1 MRFKAEPNLY
11 VRFSLPLQRATGKK
25 GLYFKEDG
33 TFETESPVLIK
44 ALSRQFEIDTS
55 EDKSENKVT
64 STETIRRCKKC
75 DFTCNN
81 QGEML
86 KHYRENHP
94 KKEA

>member
-11 VRFSLPLQRATGKK
+11 VRFSLPLQRATGRK

-44 ALSRQFEIDTS
+44 ALSRQFEID
-55 EDKSENKVT
+55 ESENKGN

-75 DFTCNN
+75 DFSCNG
-81 QGEML
+81 QGELL

>member
-11 VRFSLPLQRATGKK
+11 VRFSLPLQRATGRK

-33 TFETESPVLIK
+33 TYETESPILIK
-44 ALSRQFEIDTS
+44 ALSRQFDID
-55 EDKSENKVT
+55 ESENKVT
-64 STETIRRCKKC
+64 STEATRRCKKC
-75 DFTCNN
+75 DFTCTN
-81 QGEML
+81 QGELL

>member
-11 VRFSLPLQRATGKK
+11 VRFSLPLQRATGRK

-44 ALSRQFEIDTS
+44 ALSRQFEID
-55 EDKSENKVT
+55 ESENKGN

-75 DFTCNN
+75 DFTCNG
-81 QGEML
+81 QGELL